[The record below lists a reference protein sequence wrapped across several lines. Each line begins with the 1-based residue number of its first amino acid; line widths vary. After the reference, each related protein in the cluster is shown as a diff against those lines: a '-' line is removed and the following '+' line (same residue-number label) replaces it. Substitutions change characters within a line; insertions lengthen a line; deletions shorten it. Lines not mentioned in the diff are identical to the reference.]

1 MTYYSCFECHLTYIS
16 LSHTHTIQFIEIKW
30 KTCFFA
36 WSTGNCHVM
45 SFLHKHYTNT
55 QTDILYH
62 SNIEFQNLSL
72 LCSKPIIVS
81 ILWSTMCRMSL
92 SFIAVNDVSAVF
104 IFTEVNN
111 VRAVF
116 IIFMARS
123 FVIVWAPL
131 AEYHQF
137 THEAENQIT
146 QQPQL
151 RLGHDFAIVVVVSY
165 SAATVAR
172 TVELVCA
179 VFPLLKQTKNK
190 NQKKTRKVSACWKA
204 TSPTPLAN

>member
-1 MTYYSCFECHLTYIS
+1 
-16 LSHTHTIQFIEIKW
+16 
-30 KTCFFA
+30 
-36 WSTGNCHVM
+36 M

-92 SFIAVNDVSAVF
+92 SFIGVNDVSAVF

-123 FVIVWAPL
+123 FVIV
-131 AEYHQF
+131 
-137 THEAENQIT
+137 
-146 QQPQL
+146 
-151 RLGHDFAIVVVVSY
+151 
-165 SAATVAR
+165 
-172 TVELVCA
+172 
-179 VFPLLKQTKNK
+179 
-190 NQKKTRKVSACWKA
+190 
-204 TSPTPLAN
+204 